1 MRYLTIFV
9 AEAGFVYIFFE
20 RARRQS
26 GVTILTFDVGGS
38 ERYQGVG
45 AVSLSINCFP
55 SIYQRKLYKF
65 HFANNSN

>member
-26 GVTILTFDVGGS
+26 GVTILTFDVG
-38 ERYQGVG
+38 
-45 AVSLSINCFP
+45 
-55 SIYQRKLYKF
+55 
-65 HFANNSN
+65 